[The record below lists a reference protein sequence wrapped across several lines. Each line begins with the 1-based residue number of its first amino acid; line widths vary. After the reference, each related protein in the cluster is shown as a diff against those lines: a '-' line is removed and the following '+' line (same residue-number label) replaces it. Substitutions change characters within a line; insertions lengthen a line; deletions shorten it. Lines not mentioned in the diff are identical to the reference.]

1 MYNNI
6 KGKKTRT
13 YRKVARDEFFKISKA
28 RRKPTKKLRKAI
40 RKQLGYIQRDL
51 GYINDMSKEQTLLTD
66 KQKEKIDIITNI
78 YNQQKEMFDN
88 KKHSIKDRRVSLSQ
102 AYVRPIVRG
111 KASAKTEFG
120 AKVEISV
127 IDGFSRVEF
136 LSWDAYTEC
145 DRLKTIVERF
155 KERTGYY
162 LEQVLADK
170 IYRNRNN
177 LNYCKINGILLSNHN
192 LGCTRKDNCYDKKIE
207 YIDLCDR
214 NEIEGKFNEGKRKY
228 GLNRILTK
236 IKETSEC
243 VINIA
248 FIVSNLNKRLR
259 SLIKVIVNFILK
271 FIFDENCNYKKFR
284 ICCANPK

>member
-1 MYNNI
+1 MI
-6 KGKKTRT
+6 
-13 YRKVARDEFFKISKA
+13 
-28 RRKPTKKLRKAI
+28 TKNRI
-40 RKQLGYIQRDL
+40 
-51 GYINDMSKEQTLLTD
+51 
-66 KQKEKIDIITNI
+66 
-78 YNQQKEMFDN
+78 
-88 KKHSIKDRRVSLSQ
+88 VSLSQ
-102 AYVRPIVRG
+102 PYVRPIVRG

-136 LSWDAYTEC
+136 LSWDAYNEC
-145 DRLKTIVERF
+145 DSLQTIVERF

-162 LEQVLADK
+162 PQRVLADK

-177 LNYCKINGILLSNHN
+177 LNYCKINGIRLSGPN
-192 LGCTRKDNCYDKKIE
+192 LGRPRKDNYYDKKTE

-214 NEIEGKFNEGKRKY
+214 NEVEGKFGEGKRKY

-236 IKETSEC
+236 LKETSEC

-259 SLIKVIVNFILK
+259 SLIKIILNFILK
-271 FIFDENCNYKKFR
+271 FICNEECNYKK
-284 ICCANPK
+284 I

>member
-1 MYNNI
+1 
-6 KGKKTRT
+6 
-13 YRKVARDEFFKISKA
+13 
-28 RRKPTKKLRKAI
+28 
-40 RKQLGYIQRDL
+40 
-51 GYINDMSKEQTLLTD
+51 
-66 KQKEKIDIITNI
+66 
-78 YNQQKEMFDN
+78 MFDN
-88 KKHSIKDRRVSLSQ
+88 KKHSIKNRIVSISQ
-102 AYVRPIVRG
+102 PYVRPIVRG

-136 LSWDAYTEC
+136 LSWDAYNEC
-145 DRLKTIVERF
+145 DSLQTIVERF

-162 LEQVLADK
+162 PQRVLADK

-177 LNYCKINGILLSNHN
+177 LNYCKINGIRLSGPN
-192 LGCTRKDNCYDKKIE
+192 LGRPRKDNYYDKKIE

-214 NEIEGKFNEGKRKY
+214 NEVEGKFGEGKRKY

-236 IKETSEC
+236 LKETSEC

-259 SLIKVIVNFILK
+259 SLIKVILNFIFQ
-271 FIFDENCNYKKFR
+271 FIFDKNYNYKKSR
-284 ICCANPK
+284 VC